1 MASHI
6 ATGRF
11 VLIGPVSTTW
21 RCLQRHQET
30 VTDNMLST
38 APAAPHGLRLADQPI
53 LTGCPDASL
62 FDITLQGRIAVT
74 GTTSGTGIVD
84 FKLPVAPFE
93 ASLVLK
99 PAGSIGFGSPRPPKM
114 VDIALLETADA
125 DGNWG
130 TATFQPEKVGATSVD
145 AAIAQV
151 AWFTTPDQAFMPASE
166 LDYSTL
172 QKNQTATIGTTV
184 DPSFLRVYYVSAA
197 LSTIVCARIECM
209 GGLMFS

>member
-1 MASHI
+1 MMI
-6 ATGRF
+6 AP
-11 VLIGPVSTTW
+11 VLLAALAGTAVAIPTPQVEGDGITYSNW
-21 RCLQRHQET
+21 T
-30 VTDNMLST
+30 V
-38 APAAPHGLRLADQPI
+38 RADWSR
-53 LTGCPDASL
+53 CPDASL

-184 DPSFLRVYYVSAA
+184 DPSFLRVYY
-197 LSTIVCARIECM
+197 CYHPE
-209 GGLMFS
+209 F